1 MSDVLAGSRTTP
13 DRRVVDCP
21 HGETCGACALLGEG
35 YARQLERKRAVVA
48 GALERYARLRDVVP
62 LPCLASPRIAGYRN
76 RAKLAVELPRSRAPR
91 LGYFRAGSRSLV
103 DAPEC
108 RVLVPEVLETAQA
121 LRQVLGSRAAVKL
134 PLRFLDIRC
143 GSDPREQHLTL
154 VVGEADARVPIAAI
168 RESCPHV
175 RGISLNINR
184 SASAQVLRGPISPAW
199 GERHVHVD
207 AGEVRLHVSAG
218 SFFQVN
224 LGMLALIHDRLR
236 GFLGDCDV
244 LADLYAGVG
253 THALAL
259 HAGFARV
266 LAIEGVTSA
275 VRDAR
280 TAVAAG
286 HIGNAVLVASPV
298 ERALGRFTAE
308 NADAVVLNP
317 SREGAMGEVLESV
330 ASSNA
335 RKVAY
340 LSCEPDTLARDLDV
354 LVACGLRLRVVEPLD
369 MMPQTLQVEAL
380 ALLERPSQGRPAA
393 RRAGRPARRMRQA
406 SR

>member
-1 MSDVLAGSRTTP
+1 MSAAQVTP

-21 HGETCGACALLGEG
+21 HGETCGACALLGES
-35 YARQLERKRAVVA
+35 YERQLERKRAVMA
-48 GALERYARLRDVVP
+48 AALQRHARLGGVMP
-62 LPCLASPRIAGYRN
+62 LPCLPSPRIAGYRN
-76 RAKLAVELPRSRAPR
+76 RAKLAVELPRSRPPR

-121 LRQVLGSRAAVKL
+121 LREVLGTRAAERL
-134 PLRFLDIRC
+134 PLRFIDIRC

-154 VVGEADARVPIAAI
+154 ITSTSDARIPLAAI
-168 RESCPHV
+168 RAACPHV
-175 RGISLNINR
+175 RGISHNVNAG
-184 SASAQVLRGPISPAW
+184 ASAQVLRGRITPAW

-207 AGEVRLHVSAG
+207 AGGVRLHVSAG

-236 GFLGDCDV
+236 ELFEDCDV
-244 LADLYAGVG
+244 LADLYSGVG

-259 HAGFARV
+259 HAQFQRV

-280 TAVAAG
+280 TTVAAG
-286 HIGNAVLVASPV
+286 HVGNAVLIASPV
-298 ERALGRFTAE
+298 ERALGRFEAE
-308 NADAVVLNP
+308 SADAVVLNP
-317 SREGAMGEVLESV
+317 SREGAMGEVLHAV
-330 ASSNA
+330 AASNA
-335 RKVAY
+335 RRVAY
-340 LSCEPDTLARDLDV
+340 LSCDPSTLARDLDV
-354 LVACGLRLRVVEPLD
+354 LVTAGLRIVSVEPLD

-380 ALLERPSQGRPAA
+380 ALLERPAPRRP
-393 RRAGRPARRMRQA
+393 AGRPERAARPRGR
-406 SR
+406 SRPR